1 MHSMNSAN
9 NTPFSTVHIADIILL
24 QVATFHFA
32 ATTYQKL
39 MADSLSN
46 LNKPAS
52 STRKK
57 MQFKTSSTHLKS
69 SQRAPKPVPQSVKS
83 REWSADTSEFAGM
96 FAVHTQQQEAQEDDG
111 FGEFQSSV
119 HHSGLLEQS
128 EFQAPPLLQPQQPVG
143 VQPPPQSLSGLG
155 QGSYVPGQATIY
167 PPPGLSTVTLT
178 SSYTHPIVATS
189 VSGPIS
195 DTITSHGQTSIG
207 ETRGVGLQAH
217 SGNSPPTNIETA
229 PRPTVPS
236 QPPPSVPTTLDSSR
250 FPPVYQEVYKRCY
263 IPGDPFLNTKLL
275 FPILTSSQLPRDVL
289 RDLWTLANKNV
300 PGKLNQTE
308 MFVLLG
314 LIGLAQVR

>member
-1 MHSMNSAN
+1 MNSAN
-9 NTPFSTVHIADIILL
+9 NTPFSTVHIADVILL
-24 QVATFHFA
+24 QFATFHFA
-32 ATTYQKL
+32 AETYQKL

-57 MQFKTSSTHLKS
+57 MEFKTSSTHLKS

-96 FAVHTQQQEAQEDDG
+96 FAIHTQQQEAQEDDG

-128 EFQAPPLLQPQQPVG
+128 EFQAPPLLQLQKLG

-155 QGSYVPGQATIY
+155 QGSYVPGQATIN

-217 SGNSPPTNIETA
+217 SGSSPPTNIETA

-263 IPGDPFLNTKLL
+263 IPGDPFLSTKLL

-289 RDLWTLANKNV
+289 RDLWTLANKSV
-300 PGKLNQTE
+300 LGKLNQTE